1 MLVKEVSYRFK
12 GYGAAFRERLTE
24 TLDTIGY
31 KPSYAD
37 PDVWIC
43 PAVKPNIFE
52 YHEYIF

>member
-1 MLVKEVSYRFK
+1 MLFKEVSYRFK